1 MQMRQSNMKY
11 NNMPSDIA
19 NNLEQLKE
27 DFLSASSH
35 ELKTPLTSQKAFIQL
50 LDQLVTQNND
60 QQYKRYIKKIADQ
73 NEKLSQLVNSLLD
86 ASKIKDGRLLTNPT
100 TFNLNTL
107 IKEIIF
113 DLNQAYEHSI
123 ILKESID
130 FEITT
135 DKAKID
141 QVITN
146 LIHNAVKYSSSKS
159 EIIVTLTRQ
168 KDSIIVSIKD
178 SGIGIDQENLE
189 HIFKPF
195 YRIKGHKE
203 RTFPGLGMGLFIS
216 NEIIKHLGGRMWVE
230 STKGNGSVFY
240 FSLPQ
245 I

>member
-1 MQMRQSNMKY
+1 MKY